1 MQWSDL
7 LSLLPTQVLL
17 WGGIFLVLTSMLLNL
32 CGFLRSRIAPPDP
45 GSIWVRPYQLL
56 SFLAFEQKYAAAM
69 YKIGLTAVMT
79 TRAEAPLL
87 KKAGADSGVPIL
99 DSKGKPKTPT

>member
-7 LSLLPTQVLL
+7 LGLLPPQVLF
-17 WGGIFLVLTSMLLNL
+17 WGGIFLVLASVLLNV
-32 CGFLRSRIAPPDP
+32 CGFLRSRIAPPTP
-45 GSIWVRPYQLL
+45 GSLWVRPYQLL

-87 KKAGADSGVPIL
+87 KKAGADSGVQIL
-99 DSKGKPKTPT
+99 DSKGKPKAPT

>member
-1 MQWSDL
+1 
-7 LSLLPTQVLL
+7 
-17 WGGIFLVLTSMLLNL
+17 
-32 CGFLRSRIAPPDP
+32 
-45 GSIWVRPYQLL
+45 
-56 SFLAFEQKYAAAM
+56 M

-99 DSKGKPKTPT
+99 DSKGKPKAPT

>member
-1 MQWSDL
+1 MQMSDL
-7 LSLLPTQVLL
+7 LGLLPPQILFWV
-17 WGGIFLVLTSMLLNL
+17 GMFLVLASVLLNV
-32 CGFLRSRIAPPDP
+32 CGFLRSRIAPPTP
-45 GSIWVRPYQLL
+45 GSLWVRPYQLL

-87 KKAGADSGVPIL
+87 KKAGADSGVQIL
-99 DSKGKPKTPT
+99 DSKGKPKAPT

>member
-7 LSLLPTQVLL
+7 LGLLPPQVLF
-17 WGGIFLVLTSMLLNL
+17 WSGIFLVLASVLLNV
-32 CGFLRSRIAPPDP
+32 CGFLRSRIAPPAP
-45 GSIWVRPYQLL
+45 GSRWARPYQLL

-87 KKAGADSGVPIL
+87 KKAGADSGVQIL
-99 DSKGKPKTPT
+99 DSKGKPKAPT